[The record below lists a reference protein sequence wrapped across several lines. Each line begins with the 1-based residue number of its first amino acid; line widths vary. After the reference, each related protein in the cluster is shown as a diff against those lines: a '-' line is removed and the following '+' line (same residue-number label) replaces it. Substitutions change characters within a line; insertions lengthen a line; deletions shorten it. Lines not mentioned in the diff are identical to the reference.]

1 MTTLNRMKKVSIV
14 IPVYNAFS
22 ELKACVS
29 SVINYTDLE
38 TNSLII
44 VNDGSSDA
52 DLSNYLDKLSTKTNV
67 QIINNH
73 SNLGFVK
80 SCNTGMRLRKKDVIL
95 LNSDTLVTKGWVEKL
110 QRAAYSND
118 KVATVTPLTNN
129 GTIASVPNFAE
140 DNSVPEN
147 YTVDSFADLIESIS
161 LNKFPEIPT
170 AVGFCMYIKRD
181 VINEIGL
188 FNEELFGKG
197 YGEENDF
204 CLRARKAGWIN
215 ILDDATYIF
224 HAGST
229 SFTNKIRKQQVAKNL
244 KVIERLYPGY
254 QKSISDFVINN
265 PLSDIH
271 KNIQFWLS
279 IAPNPNTRFRILY
292 VMHYE
297 PTVGGVGLHT
307 TDLASK
313 IKNSTSFKISPDQ
326 DGCLVFSIYKSGEWR
341 FLLKLNAHDSTD
353 LTEKFRYLLLY
364 FKINIIHVQHLL
376 GIPETLL
383 KQAADLEIPILHTLH
398 DYYLVSSSP
407 QLIGEYANIHVF
419 SDNPNIDA
427 KAVMHYSS
435 SKNSPLYTRLYSLS
449 NMIDIFIAPS
459 TYVLDFFQVL
469 KISKAKLKL
478 ISNGVEYITQRNR
491 RHQSDSKDTL
501 NIAYLGV
508 QSDHKGL
515 PFFLEAVSELKKC
528 KSRANYFSI
537 GASNDKYSKIL
548 LKLGV
553 LDLGGYSRSS
563 ISKILNKNEIDL
575 VLIPSIYP
583 ETYSYTLSESAVSGI
598 PVVARKIGALSERVN
613 QMNCGWLFQNM
624 RELTELVLRLER
636 NKQLIAKKRTQIDTS
651 SVISVGKMASECVG
665 LYESLLN
672 TDEIALDNEGKR
684 YKMNNFMFKLINNQN
699 NSITKNSKR
708 SIKDFLLSYYPSRK
722 IYSILSD
729 TKNGILSEINL
740 RH

>member
-1 MTTLNRMKKVSIV
+1 MRSISII
-14 IPVYNAFS
+14 IPVYNANREF
-22 ELKACVS
+22 EDCLS
-29 SVINYTDLE
+29 SIIKFTDLD
-38 TNSLII
+38 TNTLII
-44 VNDGSSDA
+44 VNDKSDDA
-52 DLSNYLDKLSTKTNV
+52 DLLNYLDNLSTITNV
-67 QIINNH
+67 QIINND

-80 SCNTGMRLRKKDVIL
+80 SCNIGMRLSKNDVIL
-95 LNSDTLVTKGWVEKL
+95 LNSDTLVTKGWLEKL

-129 GTIASVPNFAE
+129 GTIASVPNFVE

-147 YTVDSFADLIESIS
+147 YTVDSFADLIERIS
-161 LNKFPEIPT
+161 LNKYPEIPT

-188 FNEELFGKG
+188 FNEKLFGKG

-215 ILDDATYIF
+215 ILDDVTYIF

-229 SFTNKIRKQQVAKNL
+229 SFTNKIRKQQVAKHL

-254 QKSISDFVINN
+254 QKSISDFVISN
-265 PLSDIH
+265 PLADIH

-279 IAPNPNTRFRILY
+279 CVPNPDSRYRILF

-313 IKNSTSFKISPDQ
+313 IKNSASFKISPDQ
-326 DGCLVFSIYKSGEWR
+326 DGCLVIRIYESGEWR
-341 FLLKLNAHDSTD
+341 FLLKLDGYDSTS
-353 LTEKFRYLLLY
+353 LAEKFRYLLLY

-383 KQAADLEIPILHTLH
+383 KQATELEIPILHTLH

-407 QLIGEYANIHVF
+407 QLIGEYTNIHVF

-427 KAVMHYSS
+427 EAVMHYSS

-459 TYVLDFFQVL
+459 TYVLDFFQAL

-651 SVISVGKMASECVG
+651 SVISVGKMASEYVG